1 MKPAFERTGWPSW
14 VLGTLCLAG
23 IVHLTSILMLP
34 HFSKSAVVAPVLTAA
49 SAASAPQIAPPGEMT
64 RDPNIISALC
74 RFDLKQ
80 GPLRIITAVPGD
92 EFMSISFH
100 ETGGPVYFS
109 VTDQAAD
116 KGQINLVLGTQS
128 QIDDIGAND
137 DPDHPSP
144 DLRVVSPH
152 HRGYALFHVLISQPD
167 QRAEAQALLKE
178 AVCRPDSEDAS

>member
-14 VLGTLCLAG
+14 VFGTLCLAG
-23 IVHLTSILMLP
+23 IVHLASVLMLP
-34 HFSKSAVVAPVLTAA
+34 HFTRSDALAPVLTAA
-49 SAASAPQIAPPGEMT
+49 SAASAPQIAPQGTMT
-64 RDPNIISALC
+64 GDPNVISALC
-74 RFDLKQ
+74 RFDLSE
-80 GPLRIITAVPGD
+80 GPLRIVSAVPGD

-100 ETGGPVYFS
+100 ETDGPVYFS

-116 KGQINLVLGTQS
+116 KGQINLVLGTRN

-152 HRGYALFHVLISQPD
+152 HRGYVLFHVLISQPD
-167 QRAEAQALLKE
+167 QRAGAQALLAG